1 MANANQ
7 LTIQITA
14 AMRLGA
20 ETRSLPL
27 ASYIAQLA
35 DSDAAAIRSL
45 KIETPLNSA
54 FRPNLSRESS
64 DDDDEW
70 SPRMHIDKRE
80 KILSMLSEGIPPIGV
95 AERLSISTVTVYRVR
110 AEARKKAAPAQSRTQ
125 RRLAQASAIAEL
137 SDELC
142 SEYRDGTPIAT
153 LAARFKVAPCALS
166 AELRKRGV
174 AIRKTGPRLG
184 KFGWDAK
191 KGKAKHEAAA

>member
-1 MANANQ
+1 MATANANQ

-35 DSDAAAIRSL
+35 DSDAAAIRSS

-70 SPRMHIDKRE
+70 LPRECPTDKRE
-80 KILSMLSEGIPPIGV
+80 KILSMLAEGIPPIGV
-95 AERLSISTVTVYRVR
+95 APKVVNFNCHGLPNSRFR
-110 AEARKKAAPAQSRTQ
+110 AKK
-125 RRLAQASAIAEL
+125 ASAISTA
-137 SDELC
+137 
-142 SEYRDGTPIAT
+142 TPT
-153 LAARFKVAPCALS
+153 RS
-166 AELRKRGV
+166 GV
-174 AIRKTGPRLG
+174 G
-184 KFGWDAK
+184 DC
-191 KGKAKHEAAA
+191 